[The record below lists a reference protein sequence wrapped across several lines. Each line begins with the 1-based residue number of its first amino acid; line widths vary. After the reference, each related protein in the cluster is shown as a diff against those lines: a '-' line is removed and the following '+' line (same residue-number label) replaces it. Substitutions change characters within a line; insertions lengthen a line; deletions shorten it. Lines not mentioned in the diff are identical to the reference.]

1 MHRMNCSSDLR
12 VRAVGASDGLSDGEF
27 TGYASVFGNIDSYG
41 DVVAPGA
48 FTDTLAE
55 LKASGRVLP
64 VLYGHDFTDPTSNI
78 GEVLDATEDDHGLLV
93 RCRLD
98 MDDEKAA
105 KVYRLMKGRRVNEM
119 SFAFDVL
126 DAEPGE
132 VNGTPVNLLTRVKLY
147 EVSVVPIGANP
158 KAGVLSV
165 KADDDTGDTTGD
177 PDDTPDDDTPDDG
190 PSAADVL
197 EDVQAYV
204 GSLLDSLDAAAEGAA
219 SAAEKGAALE
229 HRKAATTAA
238 APVLALLKARAGSTA
253 GRLTEHD
260 MKDVNRTMDTLHTK
274 AGNWKADLDRT
285 RHQIAEGQA
294 VYAALGIGGNN
305 GGTYIKSGPNG
316 EAHRV
321 DDHGNTS
328 RARLATGPALKSA
341 VLNAGRNLAA
351 GNLKADGISIIDGT
365 PPVPLKTLTTTDPQ
379 RTFALLDALD
389 VVTVTGGEQFQY
401 IRQNARD
408 LNAAPVPIGEL
419 KPTSNVSLET
429 ITDTLQRV
437 AHISAPIDQYSLTDS
452 AEAQTFLAGELRYG
466 VMRAVEDLFVSG
478 LFAASGAIVNPFNAR
493 VLDTLRTSV
502 TALQNLAYEPALFL
516 VSPATWQ
523 ALELD
528 RADGSGAFVFG
539 STPVNAIEH
548 TLFGIPVAVST
559 ALPAGKA
566 VTLARDAAALA
577 SDGVVKMETDMGGAL
592 FDRNQVRVR
601 SEGRFQPVIR
611 HADGIVL
618 SDLAAPAGD

>member
-1 MHRMNCSSDLR
+1 MRRMNWSGDLR

-158 KAGVLSV
+158 KASVLSV
-165 KADDDTGDTTGD
+165 KADDDTTGDTTGD
-177 PDDTPDDDTPDDG
+177 PDDDNPDDG

-204 GSLLDSLDAAAEGAA
+204 GSLLDSLDAAAEGAT

-238 APVLALLKARAGSTA
+238 APVLALLKARSGSAA

-285 RHQIAEGQA
+285 RRQVAEGQA

-305 GGTYIKSGPNG
+305 GGTYRKDANG
-316 EAHRV
+316 TAHRV
-321 DDHGNTS
+321 DGHGNGD
-328 RARLATGPALKSA
+328 RPARLAVTPSALRSAITPAVRA
-341 VLNAGRNLAA
+341 LAA
-351 GNLKADGISIIDGT
+351 GGMKAEATVSIIDEN
-365 PPVPLKTLTTTDPQ
+365 PPVPLTALTTVEPE
-379 RTFALLDALD
+379 RVFGLLGNVQL
-389 VVTVTGGEQFQY
+389 VTVTGGEAFTY
-401 IRQNARD
+401 LRQATRD
-408 LNAAPVPIGEL
+408 LNAAVVPIGTE
-419 KPTSNVSLET
+419 KPTSNITMET
-429 ITDTLQRV
+429 VNDTLDRV
-437 AHISAPIDQYSLTDS
+437 AHISGAVDVYTMQDS
-452 AEAQTFLAGELRYG
+452 AEARTLLTNELRYG
-466 VMRAVEDLFVSG
+466 VYLAVEQQFTTAVMN
-478 LFAASGAIVNPFNAR
+478 ASGAVVNAYTGG
-493 VLDTLRTSV
+493 VLDTLRHSL
-502 TALQNLAYEPALFL
+502 TALHNQELEPGL
-516 VSPATWQ
+516 VIVNPDTWEQ
-523 ALELD
+523 IELS
-528 RADGSGAFVFG
+528 RADGSGQFVFG
-539 STPVNAIEH
+539 STPVNPVDR
-548 TLFGIPVAVST
+548 TLYGVPVVVST
-559 ALPAGKA
+559 SVPAGKA
-566 VTLARDAAALA
+566 ITTATDAVALA
-577 SDGVVKMETDMGGAL
+577 TDGMVAMASDTSGDL
-592 FDRNQVRVR
+592 FTHNQMKIRA
-601 SEGRFQPVIR
+601 EGRFKPVIR
-611 HADGIVL
+611 RPQGLVL

>member
-1 MHRMNCSSDLR
+1 MRRMNWSGDLR

-48 FTDTLAE
+48 FTDTLAD

-64 VLYGHDFTDPTSNI
+64 VLYGHDFGNPANNI
-78 GEVLDATEDDHGLLV
+78 GEVLDATEDEHGLLV

-98 MDDEKAA
+98 MDDDNAA

-132 VNGTPVNLLTRVKLY
+132 VNGTPVNMLTRVKLY

-165 KADDDTGDTTGD
+165 KADDTTGD
-177 PDDTPDDDTPDDG
+177 PDATPEDDTPDDNQ
-190 PSAADVL
+190 PTAADVL
-197 EDVQAYV
+197 HDVEDYV
-204 GSLLDSLDAAAEGAA
+204 AGLLADLDNAADTATTG
-219 SAAEKGAALE
+219 AEKGTVAK
-229 HRKAATTAA
+229 HRKAATTAT
-238 APVLALLKARAGSTA
+238 APVIALLKARSGSAA

-260 MKDVNRTMDTLHTK
+260 MKDVNRTMDNLHTK

-285 RHQIAEGQA
+285 RRQIAEGQA
-294 VYAALGIGGNN
+294 VYAALGIGGNK
-305 GGTYIKSGPNG
+305 GGTYRKDANG
-316 EAHRV
+316 TAHRV
-321 DDHGNTS
+321 DGHGNTS

-577 SDGVVKMETDMGGAL
+577 SDAVVKMETDMGGAL

>member
-1 MHRMNCSSDLR
+1 MRRMNWSGDLR

-48 FTDTLAE
+48 FTDTLAD

-64 VLYGHDFTDPTSNI
+64 VLYGHDFGNPANNI

-98 MDDEKAA
+98 MDDDNAA

-132 VNGTPVNLLTRVKLY
+132 VNGTPVNMLTRVKLY

-165 KADDDTGDTTGD
+165 KADDTTGDTIGD
-177 PDDTPDDDTPDDG
+177 PDDEDTPDDDQPT
-190 PSAADVL
+190 AAAVL

-204 GSLLDSLDAAAEGAA
+204 GSLLDSLDAAADAAA
-219 SAAEKGAALE
+219 SGAEKSAALK
-229 HRKAATTAA
+229 HRKAATELA
-238 APVLALLKARAGSTA
+238 APAVELLKARAGSA
-253 GRLTEHD
+253 RGVLTTDDHR
-260 MKDVNRTMDTLHTK
+260 KVNDTMNTMHAK
-274 AGNWKADLDRT
+274 AGNWKADIDRT
-285 RHQIAEGQA
+285 RRQVAEGQA
-294 VYAALGIGGNN
+294 VRDALGIGGNN

-321 DDHGNTS
+321 DGNGDNS

-528 RADGSGAFVFG
+528 RADGSGQFVFG

-548 TLFGIPVAVST
+548 TLFGVPVAVST

-592 FDRNQVRVR
+592 FDRNQLRVR

-611 HADGIVL
+611 HSDGIVL